1 MSRENLNKMLAALKS
16 RQRLS
21 ELEAKRN
28 LALKQFDTAQYEFE
42 FLLQNTAATTEQIE
56 AGRLRV
62 ITLYEGYIDAGL
74 AFRAASHEVDGHI
87 EDLLKG
93 LD

>member
-16 RQRLS
+16 RQRLG
-21 ELEAKRN
+21 ELESKRN

-42 FLLQNTAATTEQIE
+42 ALLQNTAATPEQIE

-74 AFRAASHEVDGHI
+74 AFRTASHEVDEQI